1 LPRSPWHITRTD
13 DALTLSRRLP
23 ARFDLAVE
31 TTLPGGDPVRLAHQI
46 RQDMWRALQ
55 SLRGFAPAVEI
66 SAAGEGLRVRAGGQ
80 VAGQVPG
87 NAAGRIAEVL
97 DSPANRARWLRHA
110 GFRPDTNRSESG
122 ATVKNAHK
130 FAAEIDKTDESAP

>member
-1 LPRSPWHITRTD
+1 MPRSPWHITRTD

-23 ARFDLAVE
+23 ARFDLAAE
-31 TTLPGGDPVRLAHQI
+31 TTLPGGDPLRLAHQI

-66 SAAGEGLRVRAGGQ
+66 SAAGAGLRVRAGGQ
-80 VAGQVPG
+80 VAGQVPA

-97 DSPANRARWLRHA
+97 DSAANRARWLRHA

-130 FAAEIDKTDESAP
+130 IAAEIDKTDESAP